1 MPSLWEPRPS
11 LLSSLPP
18 SISDAPGPW
27 APPPPSGGEFLGRRP
42 LATRVELLLFG
53 HGEALEPQRVVE
65 LDLNH
70 RSADHWHV
78 EVEGVGLGCCYGYR
92 VFGPLQAGGHGFN
105 PSKVLLDP
113 CARAITG
120 WRGYQRAAAVG
131 AAPNTGSCL
140 KGVVTDRDP

>member
-1 MPSLWEPRPS
+1 MPRPS

-18 SISDAPGPW
+18 IH
-27 APPPPSGGEFLGRRP
+27 LGRPWPLGATPTQRGVNFSVVAP

-53 HGEALEPQRVVE
+53 HGEAVEPERVVE
-65 LDLNH
+65 LDLHH
-70 RSADHWHV
+70 RTSDHGHV

-113 CARAITG
+113 YARAIAG
-120 WRGYQRAAAVG
+120 WQGYQREVFY
-131 AAPNTGSCL
+131 
-140 KGVVTDRDP
+140 GVKLAG